1 MKLLNRSK
9 TFPIP
14 LLALLFSGAPMH
26 ATEDQPNIVVI
37 VADDWGWPDA
47 GFLGNQDVRTPHL
60 DALAKESVVYTHAFA
75 AAPSC
80 TASRGAILT
89 GQEIYRLGASANLW
103 GTLDIRLPNYTML
116 LERAGY
122 ATCLINKGW
131 GPGDP
136 GAGGYWW
143 RGPAGTPRPD
153 VPTFLDTMRK
163 PGQRFCIWAGYHEPH
178 RPFSPG
184 QGKRAG
190 IDPASLTVP
199 PFLNDDPETRNDLAD
214 YYAFVEKLD
223 RRIGKLLGELKERDL
238 FDNTLIFI
246 TGDHG
251 MPFARV
257 KCNLYDPGTRVP
269 LLVSWPNGNIG
280 SGARGGLVS
289 LTDLAPTI
297 LEAVGLEVPEVMTG
311 RSLLDSLRN
320 QCDAQRDHVVTAR
333 ERHNPGGNDGRGY
346 PARAIRTRD
355 HLLIENLFPDR
366 WPAGLAEPPRFALGD
381 MDGFGAGAKISLVAG
396 RSRETDSHDPPSG
409 LTDAQRFQLAAG
421 KRPRFELYDVNA
433 DPCNLHNLAEAREH
447 KAVRDQLMAKL
458 HAYLEATVDP
468 RSADPDAPLD
478 ELPFFNMSLL
488 RKKQD
493 PFAAA
498 EEVRAGLDA
507 SIARPTGLPKRL
519 APAATSQS
527 K

>member
-1 MKLLNRSK
+1 MKF
-9 TFPIP
+9 THVAM
-14 LLALLFSGAPMH
+14 LLAAVMAGAVLH
-26 ATEDQPNIVVI
+26 AAEERPNIVVI

-47 GFLGNQDVRTPHL
+47 GFLGNRDVRTPHL
-60 DALAKESVVYTHAFA
+60 DDLAKESVVYTHAFA

-122 ATCLINKGW
+122 ASGLINKGW

-143 RGPAGTPRPD
+143 RDPAGTRLPD

-163 PGQRFCIWAGYHEPH
+163 PRRPFCIWAGYHEPH

-190 IDPASLTVP
+190 IEPASLTVP
-199 PFLNDDPETRNDLAD
+199 PFLNDDPETRSDLAD

-223 RRIGKLLGELKERDL
+223 RRIGKLLSDLKERDL

-251 MPFARV
+251 MPFARA

-269 LLVSWPNGNIG
+269 LLVSWPDGNIG
-280 SGARGGLVS
+280 TGARGGLVS

-297 LEAVGLEVPEVMTG
+297 LEAVGLDIPEVMTG

-320 QCDAQRDHVVTAR
+320 QGAAPRDHVVTAR
-333 ERHNPGGNDGRGY
+333 ERHNPWGNDGRGY

-355 HLLIENLFPDR
+355 HLLIENLFPER
-366 WPAGLAEPPRFALGD
+366 WPAGSAEPPRFSLGD
-381 MDGFGAGAKISLVAG
+381 MDGFGAGAKISLVTG

-433 DPCNLHNLAEAREH
+433 DPCNLHNLAEVEQH
-447 KAVRDQLMAKL
+447 QAVRIQLIAKL
-458 HAYLEATVDP
+458 HAYRKATADP
-468 RSADPDAPLD
+468 RSTDPDAPLD
-478 ELPFFNMSLL
+478 ELPFFNMGQL
-488 RKKQD
+488 RKEAD

-498 EEVRAGLDA
+498 EEIRAGLLKPVA
-507 SIARPTGLPKRL
+507 WPTGLPKQFSGTANER
-519 APAATSQS
+519 Q
-527 K
+527 